1 MAHEK
6 IDFNHK
12 PSMDRLFE
20 ALETWKGQQVLMRVE
35 EHFVSVTDLLGH
47 TTNSPNGSLI
57 HFSPGNT
64 VLFENVPKHEFALFA
79 HDVASTLGL
88 NDS

>member
-6 IDFNHK
+6 IVFEHK
-12 PSMDRLFE
+12 PSIEHLFE
-20 ALETWKGQQVLMRVE
+20 ALETWKGEQVLMRVE

-47 TTNSPNGSLI
+47 TTNNANGSLI

-64 VLFENVPKHEFALFA
+64 VLFEHVPKHEFALFA
-79 HDVASTLGL
+79 HDVAATLGL